1 MPDAAELLG
10 FESTAKGTTLMAGL
24 LYRVGSWAFRRRRL
38 VLAFWLA
45 LLVGVGVAG
54 SALSGKTSDSFSIP
68 GTEGQRAL
76 DLLGAKFPGT
86 GGASARIV
94 VAAPKGHTLD
104 EPRYV
109 KLVQPV
115 VAKART
121 VPQVLNEGAPLSPIT
136 LSEDKTVGFSDLQYS
151 VPVDKLSDEAKA
163 GLEEIAA
170 PAREAGLQVEFS
182 GGVTATAESGAS
194 ATEAIG
200 VAIAF
205 VVLMVTFG
213 AFIAAGL
220 PLLTALIGV
229 GVGLLGI
236 QLLSGI
242 IELSSTA
249 PTLALMLGLAV
260 GIDYALFIVSRHR
273 QQLNDGM
280 DLHTS
285 VATATATAGS
295 AVVFAGLTVFTA
307 LAGMS
312 VVGIPFLSVMG
323 LGAAGTVV
331 IAVLIALTLLPA
343 LLGFA
348 GQRVNRGRHINPE
361 TSLGA
366 RWVKLVTGHP
376 VAVLVVTVA
385 GLAVI
390 ALPALD
396 MRLGLPD
403 DSTKPDTTT
412 ERRAYDLLSTGFGPG
427 FNGPLTVVVDATGR
441 KNPKEIAKRTG
452 EGLDK
457 LPDVAAVAPP
467 ASNKSGDVSIIGV
480 TPSSAPAS
488 TKTKDLVELIRD
500 RAAGVREKYDVDILV
515 TGTTAINID
524 VSSKLGSA
532 LPTFLILIVGLAM
545 LLLLLVFRSI
555 LVPIKAVLGFLLTIA
570 TSIGVV
576 VWIFQQGHLG
586 GLLGVESTAPIISF
600 LPILMIAILFGLA
613 MDYEVFLVTR
623 MRESFV
629 RSGDALGSTISGFQ
643 ASARVVSA
651 AGLIMIAVFSGF
663 IFGDDAVIKSI
674 GVALAFGVLVDAFV
688 VRMTIVPAVLALLG
702 RRAWALPGWLDRI
715 LPNLDIEGENLHAA
729 QEDGPPGAGAAKPR

>member
-1 MPDAAELLG
+1 
-10 FESTAKGTTLMAGL
+10 MAGF
-24 LYRVGSWAFRRRRL
+24 LYRVGAWSFARRRL
-38 VLAFWLA
+38 VLAIWVT
-45 LLVGVGVAG
+45 LLLGIGVAG
-54 SALSGKTSDSFSIP
+54 SALSGETSNSFSIP

-76 DLLGAKFPGT
+76 DLLNAKFPGT
-86 GGASARIV
+86 GGATARIV

-109 KLVQPV
+109 KLINPV
-115 VAKART
+115 VARART
-121 VPQVLNEGAPLSPIT
+121 VPQVLNEGAPLSPIK
-136 LSEDKTVGFSDLQYS
+136 LSKDKTVGFSDLQYS
-151 VPVDKLSDEAKA
+151 VPVDKLSDAAKA
-163 GLEEIAA
+163 GLAKIAA
-170 PAREAGLQVEFS
+170 PGRKAGLQVEFS

-194 ATEAIG
+194 VTEAIG
-200 VAIAF
+200 VLIAF

-273 QQLNDGM
+273 QQLHDGM
-280 DLHTS
+280 DLETS

-331 IAVLIALTLLPA
+331 VAVLIALTLLPA

-348 GQRVNRGRHINPE
+348 GQRVNRGRHIKAE

-366 RWVKLVTGHP
+366 RWVRLVTSHP
-376 VAVLVVTVA
+376 VPVLLVTVA

-403 DSTKPDTTT
+403 DSTKPDSTT
-412 ERRAYDLLSTGFGPG
+412 ERRAYDLLSKGFGPG
-427 FNGPLTVVVDATGR
+427 FNGPLTVVVDATGL
-441 KNPKEIAKRTG
+441 KNPRQIAKLTQ
-452 EGLDK
+452 EGLGK
-457 LPDVAAVAPP
+457 LPDVASVALP

-488 TKTKDLVELIRD
+488 TKTNDLVELIRT
-500 RAAGVREKYDVDILV
+500 RAAVIRQKYKVDILV

-524 VSSKLGSA
+524 VSSKLSSA
-532 LPTFLILIVGLAM
+532 LPVFMILIVGLAL

-586 GLLGVESTAPIISF
+586 SLLGVQSTAPIISF

-702 RRAWALPGWLDRI
+702 RRAWALPGWLDRL
-715 LPNLDIEGENLHAA
+715 LPNLDIEGENLHAGDRRERSVPA
-729 QEDGPPGAGAAKPR
+729 RGGGAHA

>member
-1 MPDAAELLG
+1 
-10 FESTAKGTTLMAGL
+10 MAGV

-86 GGASARIV
+86 GGATARIV

-115 VAKART
+115 VARART

-151 VPVDKLSDEAKA
+151 VPVDKLSDEAKD
-163 GLEEIAA
+163 GLEKIAA
-170 PAREAGLQVEFS
+170 PARKAGLQVEFS
-182 GGVTATAESGAS
+182 GGVTATAEAGAS

-361 TSLGA
+361 TSIGS

-441 KNPKEIAKRTG
+441 ENPKEIAKRTQ
-452 EGLDK
+452 EGLGK

-467 ASNKSGDVSIIGV
+467 ASNTSGDVSIIGV

-488 TKTKDLVELIRD
+488 TKTNDLVELIRQ
-500 RAAGVREKYDVDILV
+500 RAVAIREQYDVDILV

-555 LVPIKAVLGFLLTIA
+555 LVPVKAVLGFLLTIA

-586 GLLGVESTAPIISF
+586 SLLGVESTAPIISF

-623 MRESFV
+623 MRENFV

-702 RRAWALPGWLDRI
+702 KRAWALPGWLDRI
-715 LPNLDIEGENLHAA
+715 LPNLDIEGENLHTEPAA
-729 QEDGPPGAGAAKPR
+729 EPRPATRPSGADA

>member
-1 MPDAAELLG
+1 MLAIWLG
-10 FESTAKGTTLMAGL
+10 
-24 LYRVGSWAFRRRRL
+24 
-38 VLAFWLA
+38 
-45 LLVGVGVAG
+45 LLVGIGVAG
-54 SALSGKTSDSFSIP
+54 SALSGTTSDSFSIP

-76 DLLGAKFPGT
+76 DLLNEKFPGT
-86 GGASARIV
+86 GGATARIV
-94 VAAPKGHTLD
+94 VAAPEGHTLD
-104 EPRYV
+104 EQRYV
-109 KLVQPV
+109 DLVEPI
-115 VAKART
+115 VARARA
-121 VPQVLNEGAPLSPIT
+121 VPQVLDEGAPLSPIQ
-136 LSEDKTVGFSDLQYS
+136 LSKDKTVGFSDLQYS
-151 VPVDKLSDEAKA
+151 VSVDKLSDEAKE
-163 GLEEIAA
+163 GLDKIAA
-170 PAREAGLQVEFS
+170 PARKAGLDVEFS
-182 GGVTATAESGAS
+182 GGVTATAESGAT

-200 VAIAF
+200 VMIAF
-205 VVLMVTFG
+205 IVLMVTFG

-273 QQLNDGM
+273 EQLGDGI
-280 DLHTS
+280 DIETS
-285 VATATATAGS
+285 IATAVATAGS
-295 AVVFAGLTVFTA
+295 AVVFAGLTVVTA

-348 GQRVNRGRHINPE
+348 GRRVDRGRHIKPE
-361 TSLGA
+361 QAFGGRWA
-366 RWVKLVTGHP
+366 RFVTARP
-376 VAVLVVTVA
+376 VAVLVVVTA
-385 GLAVI
+385 GLGVI

-396 MRLGLPD
+396 LRLGLPD
-403 DSTKPDTTT
+403 DSTKPDSTT
-412 ERRAYDLLSTGFGPG
+412 ERRAYDLLTQGFGPG
-427 FNGPLTVVVDATGR
+427 FNGPLTVVVDATG
-441 KNPKEIAKRTG
+441 KKDPENIAKRTRT
-452 EGLDK
+452 GLGK
-457 LPDVAAVAPP
+457 LPDVASVAPP
-467 ASNKSGDVSIIGV
+467 ASNKSGEVSIIGV
-480 TPSSAPAS
+480 TPSSAPS
-488 TKTKDLVELIRD
+488 SSKTNDLVELIRT
-500 RAAGVREKYDVDILV
+500 RAATIRERYDVDILV

-532 LPTFLILIVGLAM
+532 LPTFLILIVGLAL

-570 TSIGVV
+570 ASMGVV

-629 RSGDALGSTISGFQ
+629 RSGDALGATVTGFQ

-651 AGLIMIAVFSGF
+651 AGLIMIAVFGGF

-674 GVALAFGVLVDAFV
+674 GVALAFGVLVDAFL

-702 RRAWALPGWLDRI
+702 ARAWALPGRLDRL
-715 LPNLDIEGENLHAA
+715 LPNLDIEGENLSASKTS
-729 QEDGPPGAGAAKPR
+729 GTRSSRPPQ

>member
-1 MPDAAELLG
+1 MLAIWL
-10 FESTAKGTTLMAGL
+10 GL
-24 LYRVGSWAFRRRRL
+24 LIGI
-38 VLAFWLA
+38 
-45 LLVGVGVAG
+45 GVAG
-54 SALSGKTSDSFSIP
+54 SALSGMTSDSFSIP

-76 DLLGAKFPGT
+76 DLLNAKFPGT

-94 VAAPKGHTLD
+94 VAAPKGHTL
-104 EPRYV
+104 EEQRYV
-109 KLVQPV
+109 DLAEPI
-115 VAKART
+115 VARART
-121 VPQVLNEGAPLSPIT
+121 VPQVLNEGAPLSAIR
-136 LSEDKTVGFSDLQYS
+136 LSKDKTVGFSDLQYA

-163 GLEEIAA
+163 GLDKIAA
-170 PAREAGLQVEFS
+170 PARKAGLAVEFS

-200 VAIAF
+200 VLIAF

-273 QQLNDGM
+273 QQLTDGM
-280 DLHTS
+280 GIEVS
-285 VATATATAGS
+285 IATAVATAGS

-348 GQRVNRGRHINPE
+348 GQRVNRGRHIKPE
-361 TSLGA
+361 KAFGGRWA
-366 RWVKLVTGHP
+366 RVVTARP
-376 VAVLVVTVA
+376 VPVLVVVIA

-403 DSTKPDTTT
+403 DSTKPDSTT
-412 ERRAYDLLSTGFGPG
+412 ERRAYDLLTRGFGPG
-427 FNGPLTVVVDATGR
+427 FNGPLTVVVDATGQKDP
-441 KNPKEIAKRTG
+441 KNIAKLTQKGLG
-452 EGLDK
+452 E
-457 LPDVAAVAPP
+457 LPDVASVAAP
-467 ASNKSGDVSIIGV
+467 ASNKTGEVSIIGV
-480 TPSSAPAS
+480 TPSSAPSS
-488 TKTKDLVELIRD
+488 TKTNDLVELIRT
-500 RAAGVREKYDVDILV
+500 RAETVREQYDVDILV

-532 LPTFLILIVGLAM
+532 LPLFLVLIVGLAM

-570 TSIGVV
+570 TSMGVV

-586 GLLGVESTAPIISF
+586 GLLGVESAAPIISF

-623 MRESFV
+623 MREDFV
-629 RSGDALGSTISGFQ
+629 RTGDALGSTVSGFQ

-674 GVALAFGVLVDAFV
+674 GVALAFGVLVDAFL

-702 RRAWALPGWLDRI
+702 KRAWALPGWLDRR
-715 LPNLDIEGENLHAA
+715 LPNLDIEGENLNA
-729 QEDGPPGAGAAKPR
+729 DGGDRQRSPSS